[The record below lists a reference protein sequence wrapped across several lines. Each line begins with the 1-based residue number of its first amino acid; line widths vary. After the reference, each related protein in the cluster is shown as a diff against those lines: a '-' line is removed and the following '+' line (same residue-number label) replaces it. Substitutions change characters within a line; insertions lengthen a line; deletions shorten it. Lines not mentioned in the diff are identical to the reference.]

1 MDPLHAYLFYYQHST
16 RDGGL
21 HKPDTILMLL
31 SWSYPE
37 QIRTDF
43 EHYVQRHVAAY
54 TIQKG
59 WKTHVHPRPNPPVA
73 VSGVSVVRQL
83 LPPKRMDFVL
93 VGRMPGSTQKKFT
106 EKVEQNGGR
115 VISMSKENLP
125 HERCYLV
132 CSEDEVKR
140 DCSKLNSDLVMA
152 YQRGWTVV
160 KPSFIR
166 LSGQ

>member
-1 MDPLHAYLFYYQHST
+1 MN
-16 RDGGL
+16 
-21 HKPDTILMLL
+21 
-31 SWSYPE
+31 
-37 QIRTDF
+37 
-43 EHYVQRHVAAY
+43 YVCVC
-54 TIQKG
+54 
-59 WKTHVHPRPNPPVA
+59 
-73 VSGVSVVRQL
+73 VVL
-83 LPPKRMDFVL
+83 
-93 VGRMPGSTQKKFT
+93 GSTQKKFT

-115 VISMSKENLP
+115 VISMSKENLT

>member
-1 MDPLHAYLFYYQHST
+1 MN
-16 RDGGL
+16 
-21 HKPDTILMLL
+21 
-31 SWSYPE
+31 
-37 QIRTDF
+37 
-43 EHYVQRHVAAY
+43 YVCVC
-54 TIQKG
+54 
-59 WKTHVHPRPNPPVA
+59 
-73 VSGVSVVRQL
+73 VVL
-83 LPPKRMDFVL
+83 
-93 VGRMPGSTQKKFT
+93 GSTQKKFT

-140 DCSKLNSDLVMA
+140 DCSKLSSDLVMA